1 MQTNTVIA
9 RAILLGTAS
18 LSIIAF
24 ASGTAQAQQ
33 TPKADEAEAEEVAQ
47 IIVTGTRVKR
57 DGYAAPTPLTVMD
70 AATIAKAAPANIA
83 DYVNQLPQLSPSAT
97 SRQGN
102 GATSTGTAGL
112 NLLDLRGLGP
122 NRTLVLVD
130 GQRVAPSTQTGAVD
144 INNLPTGLLQ
154 RVELVTGGASAAYGS
169 DAIAGVVNFI
179 IDRKFKG
186 IKLNVMGGMTSRSDN
201 KNYQFTGS
209 FGTSFADDRA
219 NFVASFEHQHEDGID
234 FIDVNKRQWARAIH
248 LIQPSGSATRII
260 SDNVAYNNVSQG
272 AVING
277 VVLNSGAAQN
287 FITNTTVAGVV
298 TSRLTNTTNP
308 FFGVQFGQGGAAQ
321 PFVYGALAGNFMI
334 GGNQW
339 NETTVVAMT
348 PRIDRTNGWAS
359 LNYEFSPA
367 ISARIEGSYGRTH
380 TKAHAAYQRNV
391 NNIIVSAQNPYLP
404 ANLRAA
410 ATTAGIASVRVGYAS
425 YDLGRMENDITREN
439 FRLVGTLFGEFAP
452 GWNWEAYYQ
461 YGRTNL
467 DVKLRNSTDN
477 IKFSNAIDAVTNATG
492 QIVCRSTLANPTDGC
507 VPLNIF
513 GIGVASPQAIAYVK
527 GIASQTQSI
536 TQQVAAFS
544 VNGNPFETWAGPVSI
559 ATGFEYRKESVTA
572 VGDPVSAGF
581 TVGPATYPSPL
592 GGFFTGNFKSNTG
605 SYNVKE
611 VFGEV
616 VVPLAKGHPL
626 ANSLEVNAAVRYT
639 NYSTAGSVTTWKAG
653 VTWEWV
659 DDLRFRF
666 VRSRDVRAPNLQE
679 LFVAGSS
686 QAADVTDPQLPA
698 GTTNP
703 VRIFAIT
710 DGNTA
715 LVPEKAD
722 TLGMGVVFKP
732 SFLPGFSASLDY
744 YNIKIRDAIQSLNVN
759 EIASL
764 CAAGQQSYC
773 ALITRAT
780 VGGVANVITAIRR
793 SPVNIGLLNVRGLD
807 FDASFRQP
815 VGPFLGNDSG
825 AVVFRLLVTK
835 AINWN
840 INVNGAFNEA
850 VGENGGPNA
859 APSIPRYR
867 TFTTLGYEGDKTTL
881 TLTMRTV
888 SAGVYDVTWRDGVE
902 IEKNYIQGA
911 KYFDL
916 SGSQRLWGDKTK
928 NVEAYFKIENL
939 MDKDPPL
946 AAGSTS
952 SAPPYNPTLYDGLG
966 RAFRVGVRAKF

>member
-1 MQTNTVIA
+1 MRINRGRV
-9 RAILLGTAS
+9 RVMLLGSAS
-18 LSIIAF
+18 LAIATLS
-24 ASGTAQAQQ
+24 AGSAWAQQ
-33 TPKADEAEAEEVAQ
+33 APAADTAEDAEAPQ
-47 IIVTGTRVKR
+47 IVVTGTRVKR
-57 DGYAAPTPLTVMD
+57 DGYSAPTPLTVMD
-70 AATIAKAAPANIA
+70 AQTIAKAAPANIA

-97 SRQGN
+97 ARQGN

-112 NLLDLRGLGP
+112 NLLDLRGLGS

-169 DAIAGVVNFI
+169 DAVAGVVNFI

-186 IKLNVMGGMTSRSDN
+186 VKLNLMGGVTDRGDN
-201 KNYQFTGS
+201 KNYQITGA
-209 FGTSFADDRA
+209 FGTSFADNRA
-219 NFVASFEHQHEDGID
+219 HFVASFEHQHEDGID

-272 AVING
+272 AVVNG

-287 FITNTTVAGVV
+287 FITNTTTAGVV

-308 FFGVQFGQGGAAQ
+308 FFGVSFGQGGAVT
-321 PFVYGALAGNFMI
+321 PFAYGALAGNFMI

-348 PRIDRTNGWAS
+348 PKIDRTNGWGS
-359 LNYEFSPA
+359 LSYEFSPA
-367 ISARIEGSYGRTH
+367 VNARIEGSFGRSRTVG
-380 TKAHAAYQRNV
+380 TAAYQRNV
-391 NNIIVSAQNPYLP
+391 NNIIVSAQNAYLP

-410 ATTAGIASVRVGYAS
+410 ATAAGIASVRVGYAS
-425 YDLGRMENDITREN
+425 YDLGRMQNDIVREN
-439 FRLVGTLFGEFAP
+439 YRLVGTLFGEFAP

-467 DVKLRNSTDN
+467 DIKLRNSTDN
-477 IKFSNAIDAVTNATG
+477 IRFSNAIDAVTNASG
-492 QIVCRSTLANPTDGC
+492 QIVCRSTLTNPTNGC

-513 GIGVASPQAIAYVK
+513 GVGVASPAAIAYVK

-544 VNGNPFETWAGPVSI
+544 INGNPFETWAGPVSI

-581 TVGPATYPSPL
+581 TVGPATYPSTL

-616 VVPLAKGHPL
+616 VVPLAKGSPF
-626 ANSLEVNAAVRYT
+626 AESLEVNAAVRYT

-653 VTWEWV
+653 VTYEPIE
-659 DDLRFRF
+659 DIGFRF

-679 LFVAGSS
+679 MFVAGSS

-698 GTTNP
+698 GATNP

-715 LVPEKAD
+715 LVPEKAN

-732 SFLPGFSASLDY
+732 RFLPGFSASLDY
-744 YNIKIRDAIQSLNVN
+744 YNIKIKDAVQSLNVN
-759 EIASL
+759 EIAAL

-773 ALITRAT
+773 SLITRAT
-780 VGGVANVITAIRR
+780 VGGIPNMITAIRR

-807 FDASFRQP
+807 FDASYRHS
-815 VGPFLGNDSG
+815 VGPFLGNEGG
-825 AVVFRLLVTK
+825 AIVFRLLVTK

-888 SAGVYDVTWRDGVE
+888 SSGVYDVTWSDGVQ
-902 IEKNYIQGA
+902 IEKNHIAGA

-916 SGSQRLWGDKTK
+916 GGSQRLWGDKAK
-928 NVEAYFKIENL
+928 NVEAYFKVENL
-939 MDKDPPL
+939 MDKDPPI
-946 AAGSTS
+946 AAGTTS